1 MNNNLISKVF
11 RYLGIGLLVTFI
23 VAYLSSISI
32 FVINFIYSG
41 STVFILGIIQII
53 LAIFLSIRINKMSSS
68 TAKLLYFGYAALTGF
83 TLSSIFIIYELISII
98 YVFLATA
105 IIFLIFSFIGKST
118 KIDLSKF
125 GIYLFIG
132 LISIIILKIIN
143 MFILNGTL
151 DMLLCI
157 VSLIIFIG
165 YIAYDMQKIIKLN
178 NYTNGDNI
186 AIFGAFQLY
195 LDIINIFIELLRIFG
210 DEK

>member
-157 VSLIIFIG
+157 VSLIIFPG
-165 YIAYDMQKIIKLN
+165 LKEIAP
-178 NYTNGDNI
+178 
-186 AIFGAFQLY
+186 
-195 LDIINIFIELLRIFG
+195 
-210 DEK
+210 